1 MKTLF
6 IDTSSFFVN
15 IAITNGDKILTKIQ
29 KEIKS
34 DMSSLIL
41 PIIRDSF
48 NSVDFE
54 LKDLDKIFVVNGP
67 GSFTG
72 IRVGVSIAKTIAWGF
87 NIPIYPVS
95 SLELLA
101 TTNTEFDFCIPMID
115 ARRGNVFGAIYNK
128 NLDIVL
134 NEQLISKEEL
144 LNNFNSNYLIVS
156 NDFEEY
162 TKPNLDFIKIIKKHE
177 KDIPINPHNLN
188 PRYLKLTEAEEKLKN
203 V

>member
-162 TKPNLDFIKIIKKHE
+162 TKPNIDFIKIIKKHE
-177 KDIPINPHNLN
+177 KDLSINPHHLN
-188 PRYLKLTEAEEKLKN
+188 PKYLKLTEAEEKLKN
-203 V
+203 A

>member
-1 MKTLF
+1 MKILF

-15 IAITNGDKILTKIQ
+15 IAITNGDRILIKIQ

-34 DMSSLIL
+34 DMSSIIL

-87 NIPIYPVS
+87 KKRY
-95 SLELLA
+95 
-101 TTNTEFDFCIPMID
+101 
-115 ARRGNVFGAIYNK
+115 
-128 NLDIVL
+128 
-134 NEQLISKEEL
+134 
-144 LNNFNSNYLIVS
+144 NYLI
-156 NDFEEY
+156 
-162 TKPNLDFIKIIKKHE
+162 
-177 KDIPINPHNLN
+177 
-188 PRYLKLTEAEEKLKN
+188 
-203 V
+203 

>member
-1 MKTLF
+1 MKILF

-15 IAITNGDKILTKIQ
+15 IAITNGDRILIKIQ

-34 DMSSLIL
+34 DMSSIIL

-87 NIPIYPVS
+87 NIPIFPVS

-115 ARRGNVFGAIYNK
+115 ARRGNVFGSIYNK

-134 NEQLISKEEL
+134 NEQLISKEKL
-144 LNNFNSNYLIVS
+144 LNNTDSNYLIVS
-156 NDFEEY
+156 NDFVEY
-162 TKPNLDFIKIIKKHE
+162 NKPNIDFIKIINKHE
-177 KDIPINPHNLN
+177 KDTPINPHNLN

-203 V
+203 A

>member
-1 MKTLF
+1 
-6 IDTSSFFVN
+6 
-15 IAITNGDKILTKIQ
+15 
-29 KEIKS
+29 
-34 DMSSLIL
+34 MSSIIL

-87 NIPIYPVS
+87 NIPIFPVS

-115 ARRGNVFGAIYNK
+115 ARRGNVFGSIYNK

-134 NEQLISKEEL
+134 NEQLISKEKL
-144 LNNFNSNYLIVS
+144 LNNTDSNYLIVS
-156 NDFEEY
+156 NDFVEY
-162 TKPNLDFIKIIKKHE
+162 NKPNIDFIKIINKHE
-177 KDIPINPHNLN
+177 KDTPINPHNLN

-203 V
+203 A